1 MSSLTAP
8 MIKARMH
15 AVAVEFDLVQ
25 PGVAVRRRVDQLR
38 ELRRDPFR
46 QGTGTRKTR
55 YRPRHAGSGNSL
67 LRWRMRLLAIRK
79 LQGEERRQ
87 ALHRDRPPIRA
98 SQKLGFRTFSFF
110 MFNHRACTCEDENV
124 A

>member
-1 MSSLTAP
+1 VSSLTAP

-46 QGTGTRKTR
+46 QRDRIGARPVYRARHDGGIRRLTG
-55 YRPRHAGSGNSL
+55 P
-67 LRWRMRLLAIRK
+67 RMRLL
-79 LQGEERRQ
+79 L
-87 ALHRDRPPIRA
+87 
-98 SQKLGFRTFSFF
+98 
-110 MFNHRACTCEDENV
+110 
-124 A
+124 